1 MELKIGLFRA
11 YSAKQL
17 DELLATGDKIIIIV
31 GKYPRFVV
39 SKYDSVKPKV
49 EVKQKPEG
57 ELIEDTI
64 LDKDS
69 FLNHTEKK
77 YRVRL

>member
-17 DELLATGDKIIIIV
+17 DELLATGDKVIIIV

-49 EVKQKPEG
+49 EVKQEPEG
-57 ELIEDTI
+57 ELIEDTT

>member
-49 EVKQKPEG
+49 EVKQEPEG
-57 ELIEDTI
+57 ELIEDTT